1 MTFIADPRQIVPTT
15 IDAASQYDGA
25 VSGSAYRQL
34 TLHCS
39 PQQLSRLSTYFVDS
53 VNQDRGD
60 RLFYDVGTLCI
71 FSDQVPI
78 QTQSLGK
85 LRFDYEL
92 ELLQPVAV
100 TEVGQ
105 FTDYLSNSPSKPY
118 DEITTNNLEDSLY
131 VSPSVPTR
139 IYASRPGTYDIQNY
153 IKYDTGVPSVTYS
166 YSNSTMSSLGSFV
179 NGSAATGLHTW
190 VVTAEQ
196 VALGAYFTLTQAL
209 SATALT
215 VIKTQIAKIA
225 L

>member
-53 VNQDRGD
+53 INQDRGD

-78 QTQSLGK
+78 QAQSLGK

-105 FTDYLSNSPSKPY
+105 FVDYDSTISTKPY
-118 DEITTNNLEDSLY
+118 NEATINNLEDSLY
-131 VSPSVPTR
+131 VSSAYPLRV
-139 IYASRPGTYDIQNY
+139 YASRPGTYEISNY
-153 IKYDTGVPSVTYS
+153 IQYNSGVPSV
-166 YSNSTMSSLGSFV
+166 
-179 NGSAATGLHTW
+179 
-190 VVTAEQ
+190 
-196 VALGAYFTLTQAL
+196 
-209 SATALT
+209 
-215 VIKTQIAKIA
+215 
-225 L
+225 

>member
-1 MTFIADPRQIVPTT
+1 MPTT

-105 FTDYLSNSPSKPY
+105 FADYLSTSPSKPY
-118 DEITTNNLEDSLY
+118 DDITTNNLEDSLY

-139 IYASRPGTYDIQNY
+139 IYASRPGTYDI
-153 IKYDTGVPSVTYS
+153 
-166 YSNSTMSSLGSFV
+166 
-179 NGSAATGLHTW
+179 
-190 VVTAEQ
+190 
-196 VALGAYFTLTQAL
+196 
-209 SATALT
+209 
-215 VIKTQIAKIA
+215 
-225 L
+225 